1 MTVTGDP
8 VRLGDDQH
16 PGAPATAS
24 PRPVPDPVTDVC
36 PYLVAGDGSWQSA
49 HAIREHRCG
58 AVEPAVPLTL
68 AKQRQ
73 LCLVGAHRTCATYL
87 AAQERA
93 TTTGNARARARDG
106 EPTLWPATRS
116 TLLVLE
122 PERRLFGL
130 SGSRTRVGGQ
140 AALIALMVVAFLLLI
155 VARTSSPSTPL
166 AGAGASASGLAVVSP
181 TPQAT
186 PSPVASP
193 TASAGP
199 SATPR
204 PTPKPTAGPNRQRYK
219 VKSGDTLSAIAIKFG
234 TTLKVL
240 KRINHITD
248 PTLIRP
254 GQVILVPAR

>member
-16 PGAPATAS
+16 PDAPAAAS
-24 PRPVPDPVTDVC
+24 PRPAPDPVTDVC
-36 PYLVAGDGSWQSA
+36 PYLIAGDGSWQSA
-49 HAIREHRCG
+49 HAIREHRCS
-58 AVEPAVPLTL
+58 ALEPASPLSL

-93 TTTGNARARARDG
+93 SATGNARARARAS
-106 EPTLWPATRS
+106 EPNLWPATRS

-122 PERRLFGL
+122 PERRLFGI

-140 AALIALMVVAFLLLI
+140 VALIALMVVAFLLLI
-155 VARTSSPSTPL
+155 VARTSPPSTP
-166 AGAGASASGLAVVSP
+166 AGGAGASAPAAAIVSP
-181 TPQAT
+181 TPSVTASPG
-186 PSPVASP
+186 PSPSP
-193 TASAGP
+193 SAGP

-204 PTPKPTAGPNRQRYK
+204 PTPKPSTGPSRQRYR

-254 GQVILVPAR
+254 GQVILVPSR

>member
-1 MTVTGDP
+1 MTVTGEP
-8 VRLGDDQH
+8 ARLGDDHH
-16 PGAPATAS
+16 PDAPAGPS
-24 PRPVPDPVTDVC
+24 SRPVADPVTDVC
-36 PYLVAGDGSWQSA
+36 PYLLAGDGSWQSA

-58 AVEPAVPLTL
+58 ALEPAVPLTL

-93 TTTGNARARARDG
+93 STTGIARARARDG

-130 SGSRTRVGGQ
+130 SRSRTRVGGQ
-140 AALIALMVVAFLLLI
+140 AALIAVMGVAFLLL
-155 VARTSSPSTPL
+155 VLARTSPSTPL
-166 AGAGASASGLAVVSP
+166 AGAGASASALAAVSP
-181 TPQAT
+181 TPRAT
-186 PSPVASP
+186 PTPGPSP
-193 TASAGP
+193 TASVGP
-199 SATPR
+199 SATPG
-204 PTPKPTAGPNRQRYK
+204 PTPKPTTGPNRKRYK
-219 VKSGDTLSAIAIKFG
+219 VKSGDTLSAIAVTFG

-248 PTLIRP
+248 PTVIRP